1 MQRAEGSARVEL
13 GVSDGRTRLRNL
25 HQAGCLKFRFPRH
38 ADGRSEA
45 IAINTSGGLTGGD
58 RLDYGVSLGT
68 SAAATMTTQACER
81 VYRSHSNDAVLKTRL
96 RVGADSSLAY
106 LPQETILFDGGRL
119 SRTLEVEAESTSRFL
134 LLEPVILG
142 REMMGE
148 RVETGALRDRWR
160 IRVDGRLVFADDL
173 ALDGR
178 ISEMAETRAGL
189 NGARAFAT
197 ILMKAQ
203 MIESHLAGARDIVGD
218 MGGASLIGELLV
230 VRLVE
235 KSGFRLRKRLVPLL
249 ETLGEAPL
257 PLVWSL

>member
-1 MQRAEGSARVEL
+1 MAL
-13 GVSDGRTRLRNL
+13 GVSAGRTRLREL

-38 ADGRSEA
+38 GDGRAEA
-45 IAINTSGGLTGGD
+45 VAINTSGGLTGGD
-58 RLDYGVSLGT
+58 RLHYGASLGSCT
-68 SAAATMTTQACER
+68 TATLTTQACER
-81 VYRSHSNDAVLKTRL
+81 VYRSHGDDAIVKTTL
-96 RVGADSSLAY
+96 QIGSGASLAY

-119 SRTLEVEAESTSRFL
+119 RRTLDVDADPSSRFL

-148 RVETGALRDRWR
+148 QVETGALRDRWR

-173 ALDGR
+173 SFDGR
-178 ISEMAETRAGL
+178 ISNMIDAPAGL
-189 NGARAFAT
+189 GGARAYAT
-197 ILMKAQ
+197 ILLKAPTAAA
-203 MIESHLAGARDIVGD
+203 HLPAARDIVGD
-218 MGGASLIGELLV
+218 AGGASLIGELLV

>member
-1 MQRAEGSARVEL
+1 MEL
-13 GVSDGRTRLRNL
+13 GLSGNRTRLRTL
-25 HQAGCLKFRFPRH
+25 HQAGCLKLRFPRH
-38 ADGRSEA
+38 GDGRSEA

-58 RLDYGVSLGT
+58 RLTYELALGAD
-68 SAAATMTTQACER
+68 AAATMTTQACER
-81 VYRSHSNDAVLKTRL
+81 VYRSCGGDAVLKTTL
-96 RVGADSSLAY
+96 RIGAGASLAY

-119 SRTLEVEAESTSRFL
+119 SRTLEVEADATSRFML
-134 LLEPVILG
+134 IEPVILG

-148 RVETGALRDRWR
+148 RIETGALRDRWR

-173 ALDGR
+173 SLCGRSSQLIDERAALD
-178 ISEMAETRAGL
+178 
-189 NGARAFAT
+189 GARAFAT
-197 ILMKAQ
+197 VLLKGETAEAQ
-203 MIESHLAGARDIVGD
+203 LDAARRIVGD
-218 MGGASLIGELLV
+218 AGGASLMDGLLV